1 MFRLRFNQVFVAL
14 LGASFLG
21 AFFLPAHL
29 TDPARNVQ
37 KLFAPVSWPARKIAS
52 AVRNRV
58 APPEQIRDDRKADD
72 VKAEN
77 ERLTAMLLSVS
88 GQLEEMRRIN
98 EERAE
103 LGDVRPMCTR
113 FRVVGGDPS
122 LSRDSLSIAAA
133 SGDNIRPRMA
143 VLYGKGLVGRIDRV
157 GPGGAQVQLITDK
170 EFQASARFFRKIE
183 GGALA
188 EVKTRQPL
196 VRGAGKGRMIIINVP
211 LKETQGP
218 PPEQG
223 EVGVAV
229 GDFVVLDDPEW
240 PVQGK
245 GQKFGTVEA
254 IEAQQGARLYALIRV
269 KPMLNLAALN
279 EVMVM
284 NKTGTEDGSAS
295 VAQ

>member
-14 LGASFLG
+14 LFGSFLA
-21 AFFLPAHL
+21 AFVLPATI
-29 TDPARNVQ
+29 TDSARNVQ

-52 AVRNRV
+52 TVRNRV
-58 APPEQIRDDRKADD
+58 APPEQIRDDRRADD

-77 ERLTAMLLSVS
+77 EHLKAMVLSLS

-98 EERAE
+98 EERAK

-133 SGDNIRPRMA
+133 SGDNVRPRMA
-143 VLYGKGLVGRIDRV
+143 VLYGEGVVGRIDRV

-170 EFQASARFFRKIE
+170 QFQASARFFRPLA
-183 GGALA
+183 GAEWA
-188 EVKTRQPL
+188 EVTTRQPM
-196 VRGAGKGRMIIINVP
+196 VRGAGKGRMMIVNVP

-229 GDFVVLDDPEW
+229 GDWVVLDDPEW
-240 PVQGK
+240 PLQGK
-245 GQKFGTVEA
+245 RQKLGIVES

-269 KPMLNLAALN
+269 KPMLPLGALD

-284 NKTGTEDGSAS
+284 NKISTEYGVLSTEP
-295 VAQ
+295 